1 MPSARRAR
9 RRVRLGVAEMQPQ
22 LPKAIKGENVEGVKL
37 NLVVLPSVI
46 QAIAVGGAVN
56 AKQHGFTVD
65 NKLARIDPPRGLDD
79 QRVTCAQS

>member
-1 MPSARRAR
+1 
-9 RRVRLGVAEMQPQ
+9 LGIAQMRPQ
-22 LPKAIKGENVEGVKL
+22 LPKIVAIKGENVEGVKL

-46 QAIAVGGAVN
+46 QAIAVGDAVN

-79 QRVTCAQS
+79 QRVTWPSHSRCG

>member
-65 NKLARIDPPRGLDD
+65 NKLARIDPRAASTISG
-79 QRVTCAQS
+79 